1 MSDQQASSSISL
13 FNKWKPVLALV
24 VTFQLSLGGVVW
36 GGAWFLAGKANEMDS
51 MKNSINQIEEDS
63 RKDRYTLTAAS
74 EKALRTAIEN
84 PGHRVVD
91 PRDPSKIIVVKE
103 SP

>member
-1 MSDQQASSSISL
+1 MADDTL
-13 FNKWKPVLALV
+13 RWFNRWKPVLALI
-24 VTFQLSLGGVVW
+24 VTFQVSLGGVIW
-36 GGAWFLAGKANEMDS
+36 GGAWFLAGKANEMDA
-51 MKNSINQIEEDS
+51 MQNSINQIESDAL
-63 RKDRYTLTAAS
+63 KDRYTLTAAS

-91 PRDPSKIIVVKE
+91 PRDPNKIIVVKA

>member
-1 MSDQQASSSISL
+1 MAENTL
-13 FNKWKPVLALV
+13 GWFNRWKPVLALI
-24 VTFQLSLGGVVW
+24 VTFQVSLGGVIW
-36 GGAWFLAGKANEMDS
+36 GGAWFLAGKANEMDA
-51 MKNSINQIEEDS
+51 MQKSINQIESDAL
-63 RKDRYTLTAAS
+63 KDRYTLTAAS

>member
-1 MSDQQASSSISL
+1 MAENTL
-13 FNKWKPVLALV
+13 GWFNRWKPVLALI
-24 VTFQLSLGGVVW
+24 VTFQVSLGGVIW
-36 GGAWFLAGKANEMDS
+36 GGAWFLAGKANEMDA
-51 MKNSINQIEEDS
+51 MQNSINQIESDAL
-63 RKDRYTLTAAS
+63 KDRYTLTAAS

-91 PRDPSKIIVVKE
+91 PRDPNKIIVVKA

>member
-1 MSDQQASSSISL
+1 MAENTL
-13 FNKWKPVLALV
+13 GWFNRWKPVLALI
-24 VTFQLSLGGVVW
+24 VTFQVSLGGVIW
-36 GGAWFLAGKANEMDS
+36 GGAWFLAGKANEMDA
-51 MKNSINQIEEDS
+51 MQKSINQIESDAL
-63 RKDRYTLTAAS
+63 KDRYTLTAAS

-91 PRDPSKIIVVKE
+91 PRDPNKIIVVKA